1 MSKKKTTIIIIIT
14 AVFLLIFSTIFA
26 ANITHFAPEYG
37 ITTAN
42 VNLRNMPTTDYS
54 SFVRTLSP
62 NTKIKIVGSIDNY
75 YIVQLENNEVGIIS
89 KDYAKI
95 TGDKVDNLVYTDYSP
110 FYATVKGDGTIVRG
124 GPSTSFKVYGRLNA
138 GDKVYVIGEIENF
151 LLIITDKNLVGM
163 IRNDL
168 LEYYSGDTTNNEEQN
183 NVNQNNTTTNPDTN
197 YNLPSD
203 ESKVSTQYILEKIN
217 AERVN
222 NGLPR
227 LELDSL
233 LTATAQNKA
242 NDMVKNNYF
251 AHESPTY
258 GSPFKMM
265 QDAGITYVAAGE
277 NIAGNNNIDE
287 AIDSFLNSENHRKN
301 LLSNAYNYIGIGIE
315 KSDTYGY
322 IIVLMFIG
330 K

>member
-1 MSKKKTTIIIIIT
+1 MSKRKTTIIIIIT

-54 SFVRTLSP
+54 SFVRTLAP

-75 YIVQLENNEVGIIS
+75 YIVQLENNEVGIVS
-89 KDYAKI
+89 KDYAKV
-95 TGDKVDNLVYTDYSP
+95 TGDKIDNLVYTDYSP
-110 FYATVKGDGTIVRG
+110 FYASVKGNSTIVRG
-124 GPSTSFKVYGRLNA
+124 GPSTSFKVYGRLNEN
-138 GDKVYVIGEIENF
+138 DKVYVIGEIGDF
-151 LLIITDKNLVGM
+151 LLVITDKNLVGM

-168 LEYYSGDTTNNEEQN
+168 LEYYSEENTTNEEQTDTDN
-183 NVNQNNTTTNPDTN
+183 NNQNPDVS

-233 LTATAQNKA
+233 LNATAQNKA
-242 NDMVKNNYF
+242 IDMVKNNYF

-287 AIDSFLNSENHRKN
+287 AIDSFLKSENHRKN

>member
-1 MSKKKTTIIIIIT
+1 MSKRKTTIIIIIT

-54 SFVRTLSP
+54 SFVRTLAP

-95 TGDKVDNLVYTDYSP
+95 TGDKIDNLVYTDYSP
-110 FYATVKGDGTIVRG
+110 FYASVKSNGTIVRG

-138 GDKVYVIGEIENF
+138 QDKVYVIGEIGDF
-151 LLIITDKNLVGM
+151 LLVITDKNLVGM

-168 LEYYSGDTTNNEEQN
+168 LKYYSGDNITNEEQP
-183 NVNQNNTTTNPDTN
+183 NTDKNDTENSDIN

-203 ESKVSTQYILEKIN
+203 ESKVSIEYILEKIN

-233 LTATAQNKA
+233 LNATAQNKA
-242 NDMVKNNYF
+242 IDMVKNNYF

-315 KSDTYGY
+315 KSNTYGY